1 MRVRTRIKTHS
12 QRRALSKRFR
22 VGTPARVHSESIR
35 FDSEAWLEE
44 IDGWSPSVESL
55 GDPKLADHLH

>member
-1 MRVRTRIKTHS
+1 
-12 QRRALSKRFR
+12 
-22 VGTPARVHSESIR
+22 VHSESIR

-55 GDPKLADHLH
+55 VAAGAMMVPKGWMLTTFSFSPRKVSFV

>member
-1 MRVRTRIKTHS
+1 M
-12 QRRALSKRFR
+12 
-22 VGTPARVHSESIR
+22 HSESIR

-55 GDPKLADHLH
+55 GAAWSHEDPKGCKLTTFNFSPRKVSFV